1 MAPKHSL
8 LATIAALASVGAI
21 MTGCGGDSGSDT
33 SANTGATPTSTPST
47 STPST
52 STPSTTPTETT
63 PGQTSTT
70 PEPPKELPLRNNTKI
85 TEAQLADVR
94 DKMKLFA
101 QCVRDTGSTVST
113 EPKDVKGFGLRRAQ
127 GGLLRVTWK
136 GGSDGADVVVLAT
149 IPNAKRTKASLTEQ
163 PKVVRK
169 KMIVVAFDSKP
180 TAAQTKTINECTAR
194 ANK

>member
-1 MAPKHSL
+1 MAPKHSV
-8 LATIAALASVGAI
+8 LATIAALASIGAI
-21 MTGCGGDSGSDT
+21 ITGCGGNSGSDT
-33 SANTGATPTSTPST
+33 SASTGATSTPA

-52 STPSTTPTETT
+52 STPSTTPAETT

-70 PEPPKELPLRNNTKI
+70 PKPPKDLPLRKNTKI
-85 TEAQLADVR
+85 TETQLTAVR
-94 DKMKLFA
+94 DRMKLFA

-149 IPNAKRTKASLTEQ
+149 LPNAKRTKASLTEQ

-169 KMIVVAFDSKP
+169 KMIVIAFDSKP
-180 TAAQTKTINECTAR
+180 TAAQTKTINACTTR